1 MKIKLHNFDLNKKI
15 DLSQFRPMVSE
26 KGDTYY
32 DAAMINTYF
41 AKNLPKK
48 CYSIAV
54 ITDLLIYNGDNP
66 VEGL

>member
-1 MKIKLHNFDLNKKI
+1 
-15 DLSQFRPMVSE
+15 MVSE

-32 DAAMINTYF
+32 DSAMINTYF

-48 CYSIAV
+48 SYSIAV

-66 VEGL
+66 VDGLE